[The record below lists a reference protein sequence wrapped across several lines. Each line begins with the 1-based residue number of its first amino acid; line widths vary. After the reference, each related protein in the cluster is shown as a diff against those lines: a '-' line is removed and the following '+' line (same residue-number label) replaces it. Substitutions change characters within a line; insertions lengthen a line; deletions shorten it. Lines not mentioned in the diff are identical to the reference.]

1 MIGSAHHLAGETPVS
16 HPDHAPAAPEVE
28 PKILSPQAGVAI
40 GTLVMG
46 LVLALVTY
54 TFMSH

>member
-1 MIGSAHHLAGETPVS
+1 MS